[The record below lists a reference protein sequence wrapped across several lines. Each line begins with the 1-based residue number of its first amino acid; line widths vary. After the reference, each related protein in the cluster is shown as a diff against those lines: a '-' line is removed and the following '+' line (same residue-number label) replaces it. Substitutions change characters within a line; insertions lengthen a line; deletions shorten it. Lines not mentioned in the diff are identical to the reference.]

1 MRYSPTAIRTTT
13 TTTMTRTRM
22 WVLLV
27 ALACWLGPAIAARA
41 ASKEDEE
48 SAKQEARLEGYATS
62 VHVPSGGGSG
72 LAWAMV
78 CGISVIAV
86 VCLFKNARRTH
97 LD

>member
-1 MRYSPTAIRTTT
+1 MKRRILTL
-13 TTTMTRTRM
+13 
-22 WVLLV
+22 VLT
-27 ALACWLGPAIAARA
+27 LACCLAPLAALA

-48 SAKQEARLEGYATS
+48 TARQEARLEGYATS
-62 VHVPSGGGSG
+62 VHVPTSGSG

-78 CGISVIAV
+78 CGVSVIAV

>member
-1 MRYSPTAIRTTT
+1 MKV
-13 TTTMTRTRM
+13 RM
-22 WVLLV
+22 LVLLV
-27 ALACWLGPAIAARA
+27 SLACWLTPATSAWA

-48 SAKQEARLEGYATS
+48 TARQEARLEGYATS

-72 LAWAMV
+72 MAWAMV
-78 CGISVIAV
+78 CGVSVIAV